1 MTQAISQQFRDAF
14 RNHPAGIAI
23 LTATGPDGPAA
34 LTVSSLISV
43 SADPPVVA
51 FSLSGQSGTAQA
63 LLAAGSL
70 VIHLPRH
77 GERALAELCAMPGRD
92 RFSSDVSWEYL
103 PTGEPR
109 YKQIGSWFRAEVEAV
124 TPVEGATLVAAHL
137 VDGHMADDLAGDCA
151 DTLVYHQ
158 RQWRRLDPS
167 APIPPT
173 GHKSLSSSYLDLWA

>member
-1 MTQAISQQFRDAF
+1 M
-14 RNHPAGIAI
+14 
-23 LTATGPDGPAA
+23 
-34 LTVSSLISV
+34 
-43 SADPPVVA
+43 VA
-51 FSLSGQSGTAQA
+51 FSLSSQSSTAQA
-63 LLAAGSL
+63 LLNAGNL

-77 GERALAELCAMPGRD
+77 SERSIAEICAIPSRD
-92 RFSSDVSWEYL
+92 RFGSDLHWEYL

-109 YKQIGSWFRAEVEAV
+109 YKQIGSWFRAEVKVA

-137 VDGHMADDLAGDCA
+137 VDGNMADDVAGDCA

>member
-1 MTQAISQQFRDAF
+1 MTHAISQQFRDAF

-23 LTATGPDGPAA
+23 LTATGPDGPVA

-43 SADPPVVA
+43 SAVPPMVA

-63 LLAAGSL
+63 ILAAGTL

-77 GERALAELCAMPGRD
+77 MDRALAELCATPGADRFGRD
-92 RFSSDVSWEYL
+92 VNWDYL
-103 PTGEPR
+103 PSGEPLYR
-109 YKQIGSWFRAEVEAV
+109 DVGSWFRAEIKAV
-124 TPVEGATLVAAHL
+124 TPLEGATLVGAQL
-137 VDGHMADDLAGDCA
+137 LDGNVAEDLTGDCH

-173 GHKSLSSSYLDLWA
+173 GHRSLSTSYLDLWA